1 MNKDEKKRNILMAVF
16 AFLLFGFFVFSL
28 FYIKD
33 QGMKVQ
39 KAEENRIALVKK
51 ETEKYGDLQAKKHV
65 TKQEFL
71 KAFNVANKHNN
82 KELLNK
88 INGLEIY
95 DPKTKRHYIT
105 HTDYRKD
112 NSNYSLM
119 PID

>member
-1 MNKDEKKRNILMAVF
+1 MNKDKKKHNILMTIF
-16 AFLLFGFFVFSL
+16 AFLLLGFFIFSL
-28 FYIKD
+28 FYKS
-33 QGMKVQ
+33 MKVQ
-39 KAEENRIALVKK
+39 KAEETRIALIHK
-51 ETEKYGDLQAKKHV
+51 ETEKYGNLQAKKHV

-95 DPKTKRHYIT
+95 YPQTKHHYIT

-119 PID
+119 KID

>member
-1 MNKDEKKRNILMAVF
+1 MDKDDKKHNILMTIF
-16 AFLLFGFFVFSL
+16 AFLLLGFFIFSVFYKSME
-28 FYIKD
+28 I
-33 QGMKVQ
+33 Q

-95 DPKTKRHYIT
+95 DPKTKHHFIT
-105 HTDYRKD
+105 HTNYRKD
-112 NSNYSLM
+112 NSNYNLM